1 MKITKTKL
9 KQLIKKTI
17 LESRWDYDPDEY
29 YGEKRRNKE
38 LYGGSGEIVTGLD
51 AANARI
57 RQAAAE
63 KDKIEAKVGLGDTID
78 KLVKLLEGADRQTLN
93 DYLLE
98 IEAIED
104 KDSPAFKIA
113 DTIYDVILDL
123 GESAGYVDK

>member
-1 MKITKTKL
+1 MKITKSKL
-9 KQLIKKTI
+9 KQIIKET
-17 LESRWDYDPDEY
+17 LTESTWDSDPNVDY
-29 YGEKRRNKE
+29 TPRRRS
-38 LYGGSGEIVTGLD
+38 YPPIVTKGLK
-51 AANARI
+51 AAQAEI
-57 RQAAAE
+57 RKAAKE

-78 KLVKLLEGADRQTLN
+78 KLVKLLEDADRQTLN

-113 DTIYDVILDL
+113 DAVYDVILDL